1 MFSDQADM
9 KGKMIFKGSSPGV
22 QKFKNPWGYSWRLNL
37 FVLFFLFVA
46 PLCVLNAQEEGDNF
60 LSTASLARMT
70 SASDAISVTPAGEG
84 RISLD
89 LKGVDIVELLKI
101 LSMKMDKNIV
111 PTKEV
116 MGRVSVF
123 LNNVTFEDA
132 LDIILINNGLAAVK
146 EKNITTVMPLK
157 VYAEMYGQRY
167 KETRKVRVFEL
178 KTASPKDVER
188 ALKQLKSDIG
198 KVIVDEASGTV
209 ILVDVPSSLE
219 LMEKTL
225 MTLDSPKNAEIFSL
239 KYAKAQDVKKQLGKV
254 FTPGASQVE
263 VDARTNKMAVSDL
276 PDKMKNI
283 KKMIEAFD
291 VEPKEVLIETQIVQV
306 EYKGQFPVVGLTDQG
321 AVSVGTLSGSEFG
334 SVMQE
339 LNRLAKTNVLSRPR
353 IVVVSGEEGDILIGS
368 REAYFSQTQTLSSG
382 TTVTAEAIN
391 YMDVGIKLNVK
402 PTVIE
407 DGYVLMRIR
416 PEVSS
421 IQGYAVSPL
430 GSKIPLLLTSRAD
443 TTVKVKNNA
452 IVMIAGFMK
461 DEGQKKK
468 QPTPFWGHI
477 PFLGKL
483 FNQGVVDKKKTE
495 LAIFLTPHIVTG
507 DAEKVDAEREQVKVR
522 GVLTKQIKEKIE

>member
-1 MFSDQADM
+1 ML
-9 KGKMIFKGSSPGV
+9 
-22 QKFKNPWGYSWRLNL
+22 KFY
-37 FVLFFLFVA
+37 VLCFLFVT
-46 PLCVLNAQEEGDNF
+46 PLCALNAQEEGDDF
-60 LSTASLARMT
+60 LSTTSPVATT
-70 SASDAISVTPAGEG
+70 SASNAISVTPAGQG

-89 LKGVDIVELLKI
+89 LKGVDIIELLKI
-101 LSMKMDKNIV
+101 LSMKMDMNIV

-116 MGRVSVF
+116 MGRVNVF

-157 VYAEMYGQRY
+157 VYVETYGQRY

-178 KTASPKDVER
+178 KTASPKDVAH
-188 ALKQLKSDIG
+188 ALEQLKSNIG
-198 KVIVDEASGTV
+198 KVIVDESSGTV
-209 ILVDVPSSLE
+209 ILVDVPSSLD
-219 LMEKTL
+219 LMERALK
-225 MTLDSPKNAEIFSL
+225 TLDSPKDAQIFSL
-239 KYAKAQDVKKQLGKV
+239 KYAKAQDVEKQLGKV

-263 VDARTNKMAVSDL
+263 VDVRTNKMAVSDL

-283 KKMIEAFD
+283 RKMIEAFD

-321 AVSVGTLSGSEFG
+321 AMSVGTMSGNEFG
-334 SVMQE
+334 PVMQE

-353 IVVVSGEEGDILIGS
+353 IVVVSGEEGNILIGS

-402 PTVIE
+402 PTVVE

-452 IVMIAGFMK
+452 IVMIVGFMK

-468 QPTPFWGHI
+468 QPSPFWGHI
-477 PFLGKL
+477 PLLGKL
-483 FNQGVVDKKKTE
+483 FNQGVVEKKKTE
-495 LAIFLTPHIVTG
+495 LAIFLTPHIITG